1 MITYDFSP
9 LFRST
14 VGFDRMMRL
23 VEDALR
29 PDTSGPGYPPYNI
42 EKTDENKYR
51 ISMAVAGFGEDEL
64 SVEVR
69 ENTLHVSGDKKE
81 QGRETSYLYRGIASR
96 SFKHQIR
103 LADHVRVVG
112 AGLENG
118 LLTVDLVRE
127 LPEAMKPRRIAITS
141 SGPAKPSGKRQIA
154 TEEAK
159 QVA

>member
-29 PDTSGPGYPPYNI
+29 LDTSGPGYPPYNI

-51 ISMAVAGFGEDEL
+51 ISMAVAGFGENEL

-69 ENTLHVSGDKKE
+69 ENTLHVAGDKKE
-81 QGRETSYLYRGIASR
+81 QDRDAQYLYRGIASR

-118 LLTVDLVRE
+118 LLTIDLVRE
-127 LPEAMKPRRIAITS
+127 LPEAMKPRRIEIAS
-141 SGPAKPSGKRQIA
+141 SGQAKAGGKQITA
-154 TEEAK
+154 EEAK
-159 QVA
+159 KVA